1 MLLLHDIIILLNENN
16 IKIEVLKKKLLNL
29 LNNNY
34 DMTEFIL
41 KTQITILFELIKS
54 SLLSA
59 FSGSPEHWSS
69 FENIVLNCKS
79 YIFII

>member
-41 KTQITILFELIKS
+41 KTQITILFELIK
-54 SLLSA
+54 
-59 FSGSPEHWSS
+59 
-69 FENIVLNCKS
+69 
-79 YIFII
+79 